1 MVKTGYFVYSASMN
15 TSNTLYV
22 VLYVMNSILIIQDL
36 LMFYVSDALVFCIV
50 IACVLLVNNETW
62 LSIQEI
68 SMSYTNYVH
77 VSCKVIT
84 CVLLVNNA
92 MWLSIQALH
101 MLSYI
106 IFVSVL
112 CKAIACVMIILL
124 IILNRRDCI
133 NALWVLV

>member
-15 TSNTLYV
+15 TSNTFYV

-50 IACVLLVNNETW
+50 IACVLLVNN
-62 LSIQEI
+62 
-68 SMSYTNYVH
+68 
-77 VSCKVIT
+77 
-84 CVLLVNNA
+84 A
-92 MWLSIQALH
+92 MWLSIQALY

-133 NALWVLV
+133 NALWVLI